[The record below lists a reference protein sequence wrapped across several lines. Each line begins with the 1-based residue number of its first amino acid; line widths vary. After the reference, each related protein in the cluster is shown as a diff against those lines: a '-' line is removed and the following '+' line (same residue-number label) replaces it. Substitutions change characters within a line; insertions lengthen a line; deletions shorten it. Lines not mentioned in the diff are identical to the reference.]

1 MALLPIN
8 VDYTDKD
15 FSSLRERLINLVQ
28 SAFPDWT
35 DFNIAAF
42 GNILLEL
49 FAFAGDVLLYYQD
62 NQARESRIST
72 ATLRK
77 SILAVAK
84 MLNYSPSGAT
94 AATADLTLT
103 LGEVPT
109 GDVTINEGDTFQTLE
124 ISDPVVFQALA
135 DVVIPAGTN
144 PPSVVFEVEHSLPSS
159 QTAVSNELAN
169 QEYQLDDTPY
179 LDDSLSI
186 TAGNG
191 AYTQVDD
198 FLDSTSSDR
207 HFVVTVDENDR
218 ATVRFGNDI
227 NGAIPSGTITFTY
240 KTGGGST
247 GNVNPGTIVRAVN
260 SYTDAFGTPVQVSVT
275 NESQASGGDDRP
287 TVAALQTNAPL
298 SLRALNRTVARED
311 FEIHA
316 LQVAGVARALMLT
329 RNERSGIDENH
340 GELYI
345 VPSGGGTPTQTLKDA
360 VHTQVTETYPCTL
373 TFIVEEKDPE
383 YLTVNIQASI
393 QLASGYTAATVDAAV
408 RAALTAFFAL
418 DGSDGSANANIGFGY
433 QIDNELAYSDI
444 YNAIYDTAGVRKLA
458 DTPGALT
465 LNGAAANLSIEP
477 YQFPILGTV
486 TLLNAATGAVLA

>member
-1 MALLPIN
+1 MSLLPLN

-15 FSSLRERLINLVQ
+15 FDSLRTRLINLVQ

-35 DFNIAAF
+35 DFNVAAF

-49 FAFAGDVLLYYQD
+49 FAFTGDVVLFYQD

-72 ATLRK
+72 STLRK
-77 SILAVAK
+77 SVLALSK
-84 MLNYSPSGAT
+84 LLNYTPDGAT
-94 AATADLTLT
+94 AATAELTMT
-103 LGEVPT
+103 LAEVPVA
-109 GDVTINEGDTFQTLE
+109 DVTINAGDTFRTLE

-135 DVVIPAGTN
+135 DVVIPAGTD
-144 PPSVVFEVEHSLPSS
+144 PPSVVFDIENSLPSS
-159 QTAVSNELAN
+159 QTAVSNDLAN

-186 TAGNG
+186 SAGDG

-207 HFVVTVDENDR
+207 HFVVTVDENNR

-227 NGAIPSGTITFTY
+227 NGSIPQGTITFSY
-240 KTGGGST
+240 KTGGGAS
-247 GNVNPGTIVRAVN
+247 GNVNPGTIVRAGK
-260 SYTDAFGTPVQVSVT
+260 SYTDAFGNPVQVTVT
-275 NESQASGGDDRP
+275 NESKAAGGADRA
-287 TVAALQTNAPL
+287 TVAAIQSAAPL

-316 LQVAGVARALMLT
+316 AQVPGVARALMLT
-329 RNERSGIDENH
+329 SNEREGILENH

-345 VPSGGGTPTQTLKDA
+345 VPSGGGAPSATLKAA

-373 TFIVEEKDPE
+373 TFVVEEKDPD
-383 YLTVNIQASI
+383 YLTVNVQASVH
-393 QLASGYTAATVDAAV
+393 LRAGYTAATVDASI
-408 RAALTAFFAL
+408 RASLAAFFAL
-418 DGSDGSANANIGFGY
+418 ESSDGSQNTNIGFGY
-433 QIDNELAYSDI
+433 QIDNELAYSDL
-444 YNAIYDTAGVRKLA
+444 YNVIRDTTGVRKID

-465 LNGAAANLSIEP
+465 INGESGDLEVEP

-486 TLLNAATGAVLA
+486 TLLNAATGNVLA